1 MKWEMP
7 SQPAVEV
14 RSLALHSLPR
24 FLQCPSQLHWR
35 GAGPSQ
41 GIGRQFRQPE
51 NECQSNVSWVLGG
64 YTSIF
69 VCVHWALMVISFAWK
84 VIPLTLA
91 SGFYLVIFR
100 VEELIKIFRVSRK
113 LFSQTRRQ
121 FSIFFLG
128 GCLVWRMRS
137 LGLGG
142 SPPSPLQGV
151 GRPPV
156 LVCGVGS
163 WVQPQG
169 GSVVSPASTRFL
181 ICTIGITMSSVTF
194 LVIFLSY
201 IFSGCPKGL
210 HYASWIYC
218 SLLHS

>member
-14 RSLALHSLPR
+14 RCLGLHLLPR

-51 NECQSNVSWVLGG
+51 NECQSNASWVLGG

-113 LFSQTRRQ
+113 LFSQTGRQ
-121 FSIFFLG
+121 FSIFLG
-128 GCLVWRMRS
+128 RLPCLADEESRPGWVSTRPAAS
-137 LGLGG
+137 
-142 SPPSPLQGV
+142 V

-163 WVQPQG
+163 WVQPRG
-169 GSVVSPASTRFL
+169 GSVVSPASTGFL
-181 ICTIGITMSSVTF
+181 ICTIGITMSSVMF